1 MINQSQRLRQL
12 REKQNRPGSN
22 STTTTE
28 NQARRRILDSLP
40 PHSPGSGHQ
49 TRVRHVLLSLPK
61 LKPNPP
67 TGDQSRMYSALSTV
81 FQGPIS
87 GEEKK
92 THRSPTSL
100 YALLFPTEYPV
111 TPPLVARAVDKDSS
125 SYLLSLQQM
134 PSYTADIFDKA
145 DGWVATP
152 QPVSQSIL
160 LLTYER
166 QRSQVYAV
174 DCELVRRHFY
184 FSTPSPTQ
192 PGTVSDRIRQGTDTG
207 LHHQQRVRHRSVR
220 QALRSTQTHHR
231 LPHRVMF
238 SLLSR
243 RTLTIHHLDG
253 QASPKHPSPRSKP
266 NSPPSSHSKA
276 VPLPSSSVNSSN
288 RTLKPS
294 GSTRTPLHSST
305 STRSRPLK
313 PRLAWLAKKWC

>member
-174 DCELVRRHFY
+174 I
-184 FSTPSPTQ
+184 S
-192 PGTVSDRIRQGTDTG
+192 I
-207 LHHQQRVRHRSVR
+207 
-220 QALRSTQTHHR
+220 
-231 LPHRVMF
+231 
-238 SLLSR
+238 SLLR
-243 RTLTIHHLDG
+243 ALLNPARCLTEYGKELIRVCIINNESGIVVYDKLFE
-253 QASPKHPSPRSKP
+253 APKPIIDY
-266 NSPPSSHSKA
+266 
-276 VPLPSSSVNSSN
+276 L
-288 RTLKPS
+288 TE
-294 GSTRTPLHSST
+294 
-305 STRSRPLK
+305 
-313 PRLAWLAKKWC
+313 